1 MPRTAPVL
9 HDTGRLPYA
18 PGINREA
25 WAYALDWGRAG
36 DERSAQKI
44 PADVRK
50 CVLPSICRLPKQRLS
65 GCFLQLRVSLS
76 YLIWF
81 TPTCTCPLHKSER
94 MASPLKHCQPGTG
107 KAALYAHTG
116 RFLSVDGLSGSATL
130 SAFWGAWPGR
140 FPTVQ
145 LAHPLAAGGWAS
157 ALLAGALCLGLALN
171 AGNAPT
177 RCAKCKVLGHTTA
190 PCFGV

>member
-65 GCFLQLRVSLS
+65 GGFLQLRVSLS

-130 SAFWGAWPGR
+130 SAILGLGTSGFAAM
-140 FPTVQ
+140 Q
-145 LAHPLAAGGWAS
+145 LADLPAGCCRALA
-157 ALLAGALCLGLALN
+157 LPTGAFGCGLALDTPD
-171 AGNAPT
+171 APG
-177 RCAKCKVLGHTTA
+177 CSQH
-190 PCFGV
+190 